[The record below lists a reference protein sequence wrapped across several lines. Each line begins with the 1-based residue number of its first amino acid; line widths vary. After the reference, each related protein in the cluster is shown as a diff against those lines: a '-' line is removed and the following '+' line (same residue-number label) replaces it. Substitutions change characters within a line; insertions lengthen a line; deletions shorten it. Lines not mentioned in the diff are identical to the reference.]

1 MVLELQLIYF
11 VLWLSLG
18 RLVMKFVCRLKF
30 VLVDGLSFFVQAEL
44 PIVVEFVGLKTIFLF
59 E

>member
-1 MVLELQLIYF
+1 
-11 VLWLSLG
+11 
-18 RLVMKFVCRLKF
+18 MKFVCRLKF
-30 VLVDGLSFFVQAEL
+30 VLVDGLSFFVQTEL